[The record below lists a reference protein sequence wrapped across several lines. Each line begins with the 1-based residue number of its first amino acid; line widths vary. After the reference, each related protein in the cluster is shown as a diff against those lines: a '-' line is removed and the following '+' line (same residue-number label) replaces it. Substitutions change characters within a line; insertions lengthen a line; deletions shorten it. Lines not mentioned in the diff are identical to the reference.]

1 MPIYEYMAEYCLAS
15 LYCPKRFAFRQ
26 GMGDPPVKICPH
38 CGTELRR
45 ILSPFSAGVDLAAH
59 MAGLSDLPSDSLA
72 PPATLKNMFGGGL
85 GDLGCGHRH
94 PDGPSVTESCG
105 HRCKGTRAS
114 GRGNR

>member
-15 LYCPKRFAFRQ
+15 LYCSKRFAFRQ
-26 GMGDPPVKICPH
+26 GMSDPPVEICPH

-45 ILSPFSAGVDLAAH
+45 ILSSFSAGVDLAAH

-72 PPATLKNMFGGGL
+72 PPATLKNMFGGEL

-94 PDGPSVTESCG
+94 PDGPSGTEPCD
-105 HRCKGTRAS
+105 HRCEGTKASS
-114 GRGNR
+114 GRKR